1 MEKVF
6 RLYFMALLAALV
18 AGCGDDGASAS
29 SKAEESSLMEQGD
42 LDSVIKRGVAA
53 IADGDVAAASA
64 AADAAIGCDPESAE
78 ARLLAG
84 QAAYLEE
91 VYDRAR
97 AEFAAVANEASLPAA
112 VRSKGYAGLGLV
124 EYRQNNKDVARILFL
139 HAHRLD
145 SKNESAYYH
154 LGLIYRDTYHFN
166 EAALEQFRMFARLS
180 KPGEPITENVVR
192 KVVPELRN
200 LIQNIAAQRPGV
212 STRDANAAAKYIERA
227 RALVAKNYL
236 TKAKAEY
243 AAALKADP
251 LSYTAAIEYAN
262 LLNRKVRGDAEIDRA
277 LAAFRAA
284 IDQRPEVQKNYLAAA
299 QLAYSNKRWATAA
312 QILDRAV
319 AHDPKNTDAIELLH
333 GSLKNAGSVKLAR
346 LWREYKSVLGK

>member
-6 RLYFMALLAALV
+6 KLYFMALLALLV
-18 AGCGDDGASAS
+18 AGCGDDEASVSDKTGESGPAEHS
-29 SKAEESSLMEQGD
+29 S
-42 LDSVIKRGVAA
+42 LDSVIQRGVSAVSN
-53 IADGDVAAASA
+53 GDVAGASSA
-64 AADAAIGCDPESAE
+64 ADEAVKCDHESAE

-84 QAAYLEE
+84 QAAYLEGDYE
-91 VYDRAR
+91 RAL
-97 AEFAAVANEASLPAA
+97 AEFRVVAKEKSLPAA

-124 EYRQNNKDVARILFL
+124 EYKQNNKDAARISFL

-154 LGLIYRDTYHFN
+154 LGLIYRDTYHFY

-180 KPGEPITENVVR
+180 KPDDPITD
-192 KVVPELRN
+192 KVARNYVPELRN

-212 STRDANAAAKYIERA
+212 STRDPNAAAKLIEGA
-227 RALVAKNYL
+227 RALAAKNYI
-236 TKAKAEY
+236 TKAKGDY

-262 LLNRKVRGDAEIDRA
+262 LLNRKINSDNDVDNA

-299 QLAYSNKRWATAA
+299 QLAYSKKRWATAV

-319 AHDPKNTDAIELLH
+319 AHDPKNSNAIGLLYS
-333 GSLKNAGSVKLAR
+333 SLNKAGNEKLAK
-346 LWREYKSVLGK
+346 LWREYKSELGK